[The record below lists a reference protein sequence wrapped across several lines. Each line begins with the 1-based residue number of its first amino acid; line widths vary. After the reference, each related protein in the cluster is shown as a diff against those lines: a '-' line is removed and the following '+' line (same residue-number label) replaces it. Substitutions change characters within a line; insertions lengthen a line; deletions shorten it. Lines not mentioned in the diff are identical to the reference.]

1 MSGLAA
7 LSLREALR
15 GFVRQRSTFVMAL
28 LTLVL
33 GLSLATAMLCVLY
46 GVVLRP
52 LPYGDPSRVVMAWA
66 GYEGSAGERESFSED
81 ALVAW
86 GRATDAFD
94 GLAGFQYTM
103 FTLLQRGEPVSLQ
116 GAVVSPEIFPVLS
129 ARAYLGTV
137 FSPESA
143 KQAQGKVALI
153 SHRLWRQRFGGNP
166 TVVGSPVNLGD
177 EIYTLSGVMP
187 DDFDVPSRDTAVW
200 VPLMT
205 GQGRNPGRSLMVV
218 GRLKNTVSLPQAK
231 ADAER
236 IARQLA
242 GELPEGHRGMR
253 IHLVRFFDELVRDS
267 LPLVVVATVAVLLVL
282 LICCANISNLLLVRA
297 IARRAEFATRV
308 AIGAQRRHLLGVVF
322 AESLLLALLGG
333 AVSAVLAR
341 ALIAGLVRVSPV
353 ELPRAAAI
361 GHGLQVPLVAGA
373 LVLLVAL
380 LVSLPAAWEVLR
392 SRAQFAAG
400 AASRGSSR
408 GFARRAIVALEMTIA
423 LALLAG
429 SGLMVRTMLA
439 LRDANPG
446 WQADHALAGQILLPR
461 STYRDPQQ
469 IRQFFENFI
478 ERLRGTPGVV
488 AVAAS
493 SALPAAT
500 LGADME
506 LPIQVQNGS
515 GSQDGRAAARAITP
529 GLFKTLG
536 IPLLQ
541 GRDLDDS
548 DRDPQVRR
556 MVVNRAF
563 VKKFM
568 ADTPAAVGRQ
578 VSLVMG
584 APLAYEVVGVVG
596 DVHHYGVL
604 REAKP
609 EFYVP
614 FATRPFPSMGVVVR
628 TSGDPA
634 AFAPTFSRQLW
645 ALDPQLP
652 IASLE
657 SMTDMVKATWS
668 DRRFLA
674 VLIGSFAVVVVALTL
689 VGVFSVVTF
698 SVSRQVREIGI
709 RMALGAR
716 SEDVIGMVMRQAART
731 MVVGLALG
739 LLLAWMLS
747 RGLAG
752 LMYGVSANDP
762 WGLGLG
768 AVGVAAVAAL
778 GAYLPG
784 RRAAKIDPVAALR
797 TE

>member
-7 LSLREALR
+7 LSMREAWR
-15 GFVRQRSTFVMAL
+15 GFVRQRFTFVVAF

-46 GVVLRP
+46 GVILRP

-66 GYEGSAGERESFSED
+66 GYEGGSSERESFSED

-86 GRATDAFD
+86 GRATGAFD

-116 GAVVSPEIFPVLS
+116 GAIVSPEIFPVLS
-129 ARAYLGTV
+129 ARARIGNV

-143 KQAQGKVALI
+143 RASQGKVALL
-153 SHRLWRQRFGGNP
+153 SYRLWQQRFGSDP
-166 TVVGSPVNLGD
+166 SVIGSPVNLGD
-177 EIYTLSGVMP
+177 EAYTISGVMP

-205 GQGRNPGRSLMVV
+205 GQGRNQGRSLMVV
-218 GRLKNTVSLPQAK
+218 GRLKNGVSLPQAN
-231 ADAER
+231 ADATR
-236 IARQLA
+236 IAGQLA

-267 LPLVVVATVAVLLVL
+267 APLVIVATVAVLLVL
-282 LICCANISNLLLVRA
+282 AICCANISNLLLVRA
-297 IARRAEFATRV
+297 IVRRAEFATRV

-322 AESLLLALLGG
+322 AESLLLALCGG
-333 AVSAVLAR
+333 LVSALVAR
-341 ALIAGLVRVSPV
+341 GLIAGLVRLSPV

-361 GHGLQVPLVAGA
+361 GHGWQVPLVAGA
-373 LVLLVAL
+373 LVLFVAL
-380 LVSLPAAWEVLR
+380 LVSIPAAWEVLR
-392 SRAQFAAG
+392 ARVHLASG
-400 AASRGSSR
+400 AATRTTSR
-408 GFARRAIVALEMTIA
+408 GFARRAIVALEMALA
-423 LALLAG
+423 LALLTG
-429 SGLMVRTMLA
+429 SGLMARTMLA

-446 WQADHALAGQILLPR
+446 WKAEHVLAGQILLPR

-469 IRQFFENFI
+469 IRQFFETFV
-478 ERLRGTPGVV
+478 ERLRGAPGVV
-488 AVAAS
+488 SVAAS
-493 SALPAAT
+493 SALPAAS

-506 LPIQVQNGS
+506 LPIQVQTPAGN
-515 GSQDGRAAARAITP
+515 QDGRAAARAVTP
-529 GLFKTLG
+529 GLFKTLDV
-536 IPLLQ
+536 PLLQ
-541 GRDLDDS
+541 GRDLDAS
-548 DRDPQVRR
+548 DADPQVRR

-568 ADTPAAVGRQ
+568 GDSPAAVGRQ
-578 VSLVMG
+578 VNLMMG

-614 FATRPFPSMGVVVR
+614 FATRPFPSMGVAVR
-628 TSGDPA
+628 TAGDPA
-634 AFAPTFSRQLW
+634 AFGPTFSKQLW

-652 IASLE
+652 IAALDTMSN
-657 SMTDMVKATWS
+657 MVRATWS

-674 VLIGSFAVVVVALTL
+674 VLIGSFAAVVVVLTL

-709 RMALGAR
+709 RMALGAG
-716 SEDVIGMVMRQAART
+716 SDQVVGLVMRQSART
-731 MVVGLALG
+731 IVVGLALG
-739 LLLAWMLS
+739 LTVAWMLS

-752 LMYGVSANDP
+752 LMYGVTANDP

-768 AVGVAAVAAL
+768 AVGVALIAGL
-778 GAYLPG
+778 GAYLPS

-797 TE
+797 AE